1 MGRFRTIGMTMAIA
15 VGSVGTVSFVA
26 VATAPPS
33 AAAACTDS
41 WQGPTTGVTDWNAS
55 ASNWS
60 TGFPTS
66 GGVTCVGLA
75 GTYTVTIRS
84 SVNLGTLQVGGGASG
99 KQTVQIDGSTTDV
112 GVDLASP
119 STVGNRGA
127 LVLTP
132 SAGFA
137 LLSGAGGVTV
147 PSGGTFAT
155 SGPSNIAYIRTG
167 ITNQAGGTVTVG
179 AASTIQDSATS
190 TSNAGAFGVA
200 SGGGLSIHGGS
211 TFTNSGAMTLTGTM
225 QVATATFTQSGGSI
239 SGNPVDMVGN
249 GTLVD
254 SVGTGSFDVTGSTS
268 LSGVIPVGQTV
279 TVDGSVTDVL
289 LNLTA
294 DTTVSGV
301 LNLNPSIGF
310 AWLNGPGAV
319 SVASGGVLAS
329 GGSGNVA
336 YLRTNINNRVGGT
349 VALSAANTHQDQG
362 TTTTNNGTFTV
373 ASGGAIVASGGG
385 GITNAGT
392 MTLTGTMT
400 IGNATFTQTSGSIS
414 GNPVVLTG
422 NSVLTD
428 SAGTG
433 AFDVTGTTTLNGAI
447 PVGQSVTVDGSVT
460 NVTLSLPA
468 DTTVSGVLNLNPSIG
483 FAWLN
488 GPGAVNVASG
498 GVLASG
504 GSGNVAYLR
513 TNINNQAGGTVAIA
527 APDARMDQGTTM
539 TNSGTFQVADG
550 GHLSLSGGSTLTNTG
565 ILGTTVNATGPT
577 TSGITGGA
585 IAAGGTLKVVT
596 VGSPT
601 IGTVFSPIGGTTLT
615 GSFSNLEYG
624 AHGYATSVNGTS
636 VSITATALPFSV
648 VAKTFSATSHQ
659 PGSYSVATV
668 TTISGKPTYQATI
681 NWGDSTS
688 SSGSV
693 VAGKVKGTHSY
704 AAPGPYVVTVTVHA
718 SNGTTLSTSKSTTV
732 KVDPIPTVTSVMPTP
747 VVQGTNNKTLT
758 VLGTGFTDNSVAT
771 FSATGFTVVSST
783 YVSPTHLAVKVNIAK
798 TAILGAGNITITT
811 PGGPG
816 TCTACL
822 TVDAAPKITKILPV
836 PVHGATTGLTVTGSG
851 FQAGLVVSSTV
862 TGATFGAVTGQTAT
876 TFSIQITIPVTTAPG
891 AYTITVVNPDGG
903 KVVKALTVT

>member
-99 KQTVQIDGSTTDV
+99 KQTVQIDGSTTNV

-127 LVLTP
+127 LVLAP

-155 SGPSNIAYIRTG
+155 SGPSSIAYIRTG

-319 SVASGGVLAS
+319 
-329 GGSGNVA
+329 
-336 YLRTNINNRVGGT
+336 
-349 VALSAANTHQDQG
+349 
-362 TTTTNNGTFTV
+362 
-373 ASGGAIVASGGG
+373 
-385 GITNAGT
+385 
-392 MTLTGTMT
+392 
-400 IGNATFTQTSGSIS
+400 
-414 GNPVVLTG
+414 
-422 NSVLTD
+422 
-428 SAGTG
+428 
-433 AFDVTGTTTLNGAI
+433 
-447 PVGQSVTVDGSVT
+447 
-460 NVTLSLPA
+460 
-468 DTTVSGVLNLNPSIG
+468 
-483 FAWLN
+483 
-488 GPGAVNVASG
+488 NVASG

-504 GSGNVAYLR
+504 GSGNIAFLR
-513 TNINNQAGGTVAIA
+513 TNINNRVGGTVAIA

-648 VAKTFSATSHQ
+648 VAKTFSATSQQ